1 MDRLIQIPGG
11 RWGRRTTRMA
21 TTLGALLI
29 AVAAGT
35 TTAGA
40 ATPSATPPAMPSEP
54 NVPWDDGALEAQVRT
69 DLVNVH
75 PRMWDHILLA
85 QDGQTA
91 TVYFWM
97 GPTECAGLAGV
108 DVKPNDTGYRVIVEV
123 GDVAGAAPCTDVV
136 QLYRSVV
143 ELDDRLLTGGE
154 VLDLPGGDIPT
165 FG

>member
-1 MDRLIQIPGG
+1 MDRLIEIPGG
-11 RWGRRTTRMA
+11 RSGRRRMA
-21 TTLGALLI
+21 TMLGAVII

-35 TTAGA
+35 STVGA
-40 ATPSATPPAMPSEP
+40 ATPSTTPPPLRSEP
-54 NVPWDDGALEAQVRT
+54 NVPWDDGAVEAQVRT

-85 QDGQTA
+85 QDGQSA

-97 GPTECAGLAGV
+97 GPADCAGLGGI
-108 DVKPNDTGYRVIVEV
+108 DVKPTDTGYRVIVEV
-123 GDVAGAAPCTDVV
+123 GDVPGAEPCTDAV
-136 QLYRSVV
+136 QLYRSVI
-143 ELDDRLLTGGE
+143 ELEDRILTGGE